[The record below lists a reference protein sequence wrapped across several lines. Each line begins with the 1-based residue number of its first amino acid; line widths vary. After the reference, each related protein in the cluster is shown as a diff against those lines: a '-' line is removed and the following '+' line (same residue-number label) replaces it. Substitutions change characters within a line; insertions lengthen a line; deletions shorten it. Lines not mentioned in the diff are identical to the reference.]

1 MFVLIT
7 ISFVL
12 PVTADSIEGSLGP
25 SPSDVTIRPTTFYT
39 TLDSEALPLSEID
52 VAITDD
58 DTATS
63 ALKSILSLICVR
75 LASLTPPSCFQ
86 VASSKGHCG
95 GSGDFA
101 RPQ

>member
-1 MFVLIT
+1 MLWRSIT
-7 ISFVL
+7 SRIPKGVMNSSKSF
-12 PVTADSIEGSLGP
+12 
-25 SPSDVTIRPTTFYT
+25 TTFYT

-58 DTATS
+58 DTATP
-63 ALKSILSLICVR
+63 ALKGILSLICVR

-86 VASSKGHCG
+86 VASSEGHCG